1 MKKIL
6 FPSLLIL
13 AFLVSCKSTKPFDGT
28 PGVSLV
34 PESDEPYI
42 TEGTI
47 VCSLY
52 SKDESDSLES
62 SISYMFYDNA
72 NLPYHDSVNKI
83 IKEYVQGYTSFEE
96 ETTGQY
102 SDLTDQL
109 VLESMVRFA
118 NEYNRQLESYD
129 EDDFAGGIWITESTV
144 EVIDENP
151 DYVEVSFGNWSYLG
165 GAHGNNV
172 TEQRIIEKKTGRE
185 LKLSDFFTDLVELSS
200 IAEVIFRADQEIP
213 VNVSTEDA
221 GFWFENDLFHLNENF
236 VFNGES
242 IDFLYNQYE
251 IAPYAAGMIYLSIP
265 MDKIQHLLKRKVD

>member
-1 MKKIL
+1 MKKIF

-28 PGVSLV
+28 PDVSLV
-34 PESDEPYI
+34 PESNEPYI

-47 VCSLY
+47 VCFLY
-52 SKDESDSLES
+52 SQDESDSLES
-62 SISYMFYDNA
+62 SISYMFYDNT
-72 NLPYHDSVNKI
+72 NLPYHDSVNKV
-83 IKEYVQGYTSFEE
+83 IKEYIQGYTSFEE
-96 ETTGQY
+96 ETTGQD
-102 SDLTDQL
+102 SDLTAEF
-109 VLESMVRFA
+109 VLKSMVKFA

-129 EDDFAGGIWITESTV
+129 EDDYTGGIWITESTV

-165 GAHGNNV
+165 GAHGNAL

-185 LKLSDFFTDLVELSS
+185 LKLSDFFTDLIELSS

-213 VNVSTEDA
+213 VNVSLEDA
-221 GFWFENDLFHLNENF
+221 GFWFENGLFHLNENF
-236 VFNGES
+236 VLNGES

-251 IAPYAAGMIYLSIP
+251 IAPYAAGLIYLSIP
-265 MDKIQHLLKRKVD
+265 MDKIRHLLKKEVD

>member
-42 TEGTI
+42 TGGTI

-52 SKDESDSLES
+52 SQDKSDSLES

-83 IKEYVQGYTSFEE
+83 IKEYIQGYTSFEE

-109 VLESMVRFA
+109 VLESMVKFA

-165 GAHGNNV
+165 GAN
-172 TEQRIIEKKTGRE
+172 
-185 LKLSDFFTDLVELSS
+185 
-200 IAEVIFRADQEIP
+200 
-213 VNVSTEDA
+213 
-221 GFWFENDLFHLNENF
+221 
-236 VFNGES
+236 
-242 IDFLYNQYE
+242 
-251 IAPYAAGMIYLSIP
+251 
-265 MDKIQHLLKRKVD
+265 